1 VGARGRSER
10 GHLSNLVGYLPRG
23 GGHKRPRSGIL
34 CRGMGKETRRPEKT
48 QAQDMLT
55 ELRKR
60 DPASDLAESFR
71 KASKA
76 LESASRDLVALR
88 RRVTKPKA

>member
-1 VGARGRSER
+1 
-10 GHLSNLVGYLPRG
+10 
-23 GGHKRPRSGIL
+23 
-34 CRGMGKETRRPEKT
+34 MGKETRRPEKT

-76 LESASRDLVALR
+76 LETASRDLVALR
-88 RRVTKPKA
+88 RRVTKPKSH